1 MVDAFDE
8 VMVILDFAP
17 GAGVPMHVHGG
28 PTLVT
33 VLDGAITLK
42 DNGMEKTYKAG
53 ESWTEMPE
61 HVHEAINNGDKTV
74 RVVVTFLL
82 PVAEPTTLVK

>member
-1 MVDAFDE
+1 MADAFDE
-8 VMVILDFAP
+8 VTVVLDFAP
-17 GAGVPMHVHGG
+17 GAGVPAHVHGG

-42 DNGMEKTYKAG
+42 ENNTEKTYKAG
-53 ESWTEMPE
+53 ESWTEMPD
-61 HVHEAINNGDKTV
+61 HVHAVINGNNTV